1 MKTITND
8 NQKASNNKAS
18 GLRKVSSKDR
28 KVAKLQKGRNS
39 KVKRKIDEDHNLSRH
54 LTLSHSACYMS
65 CV

>member
-8 NQKASNNKAS
+8 NQKASNKAS

-39 KVKRKIDEDHNLSRH
+39 KVKRMINEDHNLSRH